1 MLLQKLQ
8 SKYTENKDPLF
19 PNQGGIQLCSA
30 VPFSSLCFPK
40 VLRSKYSK
48 SVGSKILN
56 SVILFVL
63 VEPFFLEPLTYF
75 TREDTE

>member
-8 SKYTENKDPLF
+8 SKYTENEDPLF
-19 PNQGGIQLCSA
+19 PNQGGIQLCYA
-30 VPFSSLCFPK
+30 VPFSSLCFPRA
-40 VLRSKYSK
+40 LRSRYSK

-63 VEPFFLEPLTYF
+63 VKSFF
-75 TREDTE
+75 

>member
-8 SKYTENKDPLF
+8 SKYTENEDPVF
-19 PNQGGIQLCSA
+19 PNHGGIQLCSA
-30 VPFSSLCFPK
+30 LPFSSLCFPK
-40 VLRSKYSK
+40 ALRSMYSK

-63 VEPFFLEPLTYF
+63 VKSFF
-75 TREDTE
+75 